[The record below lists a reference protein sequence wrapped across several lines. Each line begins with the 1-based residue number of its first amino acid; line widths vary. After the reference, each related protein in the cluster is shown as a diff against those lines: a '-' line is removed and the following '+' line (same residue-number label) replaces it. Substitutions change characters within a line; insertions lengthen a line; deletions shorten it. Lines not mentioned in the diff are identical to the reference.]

1 MYSPRILNVEETT
14 RDDADRDSLYILP
27 LSTLPLATKGL
38 RKARM
43 IKNFRLEGMIE
54 LFSDDASGSGQ
65 IFPTNLN
72 KVFHFDESNANDL
85 KMISQVSELRSY
97 DI

>member
-1 MYSPRILNVEETT
+1 
-14 RDDADRDSLYILP
+14 
-27 LSTLPLATKGL
+27 
-38 RKARM
+38 M
-43 IKNFRLEGMIE
+43 IENSRLEGMIE

-65 IFPTNLN
+65 IFPTDLN

-85 KMISQVSELRSY
+85 KMISQVIELRSY